1 MMKMQLSFK
10 FNMTSMLFMLLP
22 LTAVLF
28 IQESGAYR
36 PDFIAVYVLI
46 QGFIFF
52 VWNKLMLIRIKK
64 SNRITKMLDMNYDEQ
79 IEHIKDMEP
88 LNNGEERLV
97 KLIRSMQF
105 AVNVESQMEK
115 DSALLEEE
123 INRLKAKTTEL
134 NIEKQLNMT
143 AYDLQDTIN
152 RNLSGFSDQLL
163 VRLDSH
169 GSVLDVNELFVSRL
183 GYSKKE
189 CIGKS
194 FSDFYQG
201 GNEGN
206 GPKITS
212 LFQASE
218 EPLFLRIW
226 YKNHGGGAFEYVSF
240 KTIELSDGSYLCV
253 GKSIGDEITLQSRI
267 IRKKKELD
275 YINQINSALIS
286 NRSVDELL
294 ENIVKRLEN
303 LFNLTLGCIYTLNDQ
318 KAWELV
324 TYTSKNLSREEF
336 LEFEIEQN
344 FDENWLNTLEVKIEK
359 QDSELG
365 DFVKYM
371 AFAPLEVEGKV
382 IAIMCIGLVQDIKVN
397 DYNIL
402 RMFNNQASIVVQRAI
417 IYEKLRRQY
426 FNTIEALVSVIEA
439 KDKYTEGH
447 SRRVSR
453 FAVEIAKKMGYSN
466 EEIENVEI
474 SGLLHDV
481 GKIGIDQD
489 ILIKR
494 GKLSDEEY
502 EIMKLHPEK
511 GIQILDT
518 IHLRDDIREGILYHH
533 ARFDLRGYPTHTLEE
548 LPLFAAIIGAADAFD
563 AITSARSYSHARS
576 IDDALKEL
584 IQYKGTQFYPEIIEI
599 IERLVKENREIIQTI
614 IDDQQGERNVIS
626 GTLQTVAAT

>member
-1 MMKMQLSFK
+1 MKMQLSLK
-10 FNMTSMLFMLLP
+10 FNMSTILYLLLP

-28 IQESGAYR
+28 MQESGVYR
-36 PDFIAVYVLI
+36 TDFIVIYAIVQSLI
-46 QGFIFF
+46 FYI
-52 VWNKLMLIRIKK
+52 WHKLMLKLIKK
-64 SNRITKMLDMNYDEQ
+64 SNRVSKLLDMSFEEQ
-79 IEHIKDMEP
+79 IKYVKDMDP
-88 LNNGEERLV
+88 LNNGEERLI
-97 KLIRSMQF
+97 KLIQSIQIS
-105 AVNVESQMEK
+105 NKLESQMKK
-115 DSALLEEE
+115 DCLVLQEE
-123 INRLKAKTTEL
+123 INKLKRHLIEL
-134 NIEKQLNMT
+134 NFEKDMSTT
-143 AYDLQDTIN
+143 AFELQSLIN
-152 RNLSGFSDQLL
+152 NNLSGFSDQLMI
-163 VRLDSH
+163 RIDAH
-169 GSVLDVNELFVSRL
+169 GIILEVNDLFISRL
-183 GYSKKE
+183 GYMKDE

-194 FSDFYQG
+194 FTDFYQG
-201 GNEGN
+201 GIEEN
-206 GPKITS
+206 GPKLTT
-212 LFQASE
+212 LFHAVE
-218 EPLFLRIW
+218 EPMFLKVW
-226 YKNHGGGAFEYVSF
+226 YRNHDGESFEYVSF
-240 KTIELSDGSYLCV
+240 KSIELNDGSYLCV

-286 NRSVDELL
+286 NRSVEELL
-294 ENIVKRLEN
+294 GNIVKRLEN
-303 LFNLTLGCIYTLNDQ
+303 LFNLSLGCIYTLNDQ
-318 KAWELV
+318 NSWELV
-324 TYTSKNLSREEF
+324 TYTSKNLSIEEF
-336 LEFEIEQN
+336 KEFEIEKT
-344 FDENWLNTLEVKIEK
+344 FHDAWLNTLEVKIEK

-365 DFVKYM
+365 DYVKYM

-382 IAIMCIGLVQDIKVN
+382 IAIMCIGLVQEIKIN

-481 GKIGIDQD
+481 GKIGIDQN

-494 GKLSDEEY
+494 GRLSDAEY
-502 EIMKLHPEK
+502 EVMKLHPEK
-511 GIQILDT
+511 GLQILDA
-518 IHLRDDIREGILYHH
+518 IHLREDIREGILYHH
-533 ARFDLRGYPTHTLEE
+533 ARFDLLGYPAHNLKE

-563 AITSARSYSHARS
+563 AITSARSYSYARS

-584 IQYKGTQFYPEIIEI
+584 IQYKGKQFHPDIVEIV
-599 IERLVKENREIIQTI
+599 ERLIEENREIIQTI

-626 GTLQTVAAT
+626 GTLQTMATS

>member
-1 MMKMQLSFK
+1 MKMQLSFK

>member
-1 MMKMQLSFK
+1 MKMQLSFK
-10 FNMTSMLFMLLP
+10 FTMTTMLFILLP
-22 LTAVLF
+22 LTAVIF
-28 IQESGAYR
+28 MQENGAFR
-36 PDFIAVYVLI
+36 LDFIAVYILI
-46 QGFIFF
+46 QGLIFF
-52 VWNKLMLIRIKK
+52 VWNKFMLSKIKK
-64 SNRITKMLDMNYDEQ
+64 SNLITKILSMNFDEQ
-79 IEHIKDMEP
+79 NEFIKEMEP
-88 LNNGEERLV
+88 HNNGEERLV
-97 KLIRSMQF
+97 KLIRSVHFSQS
-105 AVNVESQMEK
+105 VGSQMDK
-115 DSALLEEE
+115 DCKLLGEE
-123 INRLKAKTTEL
+123 INRLKILTNEFSEEKKM
-134 NIEKQLNMT
+134 NIT
-143 AYDLQDTIN
+143 AFVLQDAIN
-152 RNLSGFSDQLL
+152 HNLSGFSDQLL
-163 VRLDSH
+163 IRLDSN
-169 GSVLDVNELFVSRL
+169 GIVLDVNDLFASRL
-183 GYSKKE
+183 GYMKE
-189 CIGKS
+189 DCIGQS
-194 FSDFYQG
+194 FTDFYQG
-201 GNEGN
+201 GQEEN
-206 GPKITS
+206 GPKIS
-212 LFQASE
+212 ALFQAND
-218 EPLFLRIW
+218 EPMFLRIW
-226 YKNHGGGAFEYVSF
+226 YKNHEGGAFEYVSF
-240 KTIELSDGSYLCV
+240 KTIELFDGSFLCV

-303 LFNLTLGCIYTLNDQ
+303 LFNLSLGCIYTLNDQ
-318 KAWELV
+318 NAWELV

-344 FDENWLNTLEVKIEK
+344 FDEEWLNSLEVKIMK

-371 AFAPLEVEGKV
+371 AFAPLEVEGRV
-382 IAIMCIGLVQDIKVN
+382 IAIMCIGLVQEIKIN

-494 GKLSDEEY
+494 GKLSDKEY

-533 ARFDLRGYPTHTLEE
+533 ARFDLLGYPAHTLEE
-548 LPLFAAIIGAADAFD
+548 LPPFAAIIGAADAFD
-563 AITSARSYSHARS
+563 AITSARSYSYARS

-584 IQYKGTQFYPEIIEI
+584 TKYKGTQFHPEIIEI
-599 IERLVKENREIIQTI
+599 IERLVMENREIIQTI

>member
-1 MMKMQLSFK
+1 MKMQLSFK
-10 FNMTSMLFMLLP
+10 LNVTTLLFILLP
-22 LTAVLF
+22 LTAVMF
-28 IQESGAYR
+28 MQVRGAFR
-36 PDFIAVYVLI
+36 PDFIAVYILI
-46 QGFIFF
+46 QGLIFF
-52 VWNKLMLIRIKK
+52 VWSRFMLSKIKK
-64 SNRITKMLDMNYDEQ
+64 GNRISRLLNMNFDDQ
-79 IEHIKDMEP
+79 IEFIKEMEP
-88 LNNGEERLV
+88 MNNGEERLI
-97 KLIRSMQF
+97 KLISSMHFSQ
-105 AVNVESQMEK
+105 NVGSQMEK
-115 DSALLEEE
+115 DCALLEEE
-123 INRLKAKTTEL
+123 INRLKIMTNEL
-134 NIEKQLNMT
+134 QQEKKLIMT
-143 AYDLQDTIN
+143 AFDLQDTIN

-163 VRLDSH
+163 IRLDSN
-169 GSVLDVNELFVSRL
+169 GTILDVNDLFVSRL
-183 GYSKKE
+183 GYEKE
-189 CIGKS
+189 DCMGQS
-194 FSDFYQG
+194 FTEFYQG
-201 GNEGN
+201 GKEEN
-206 GPKITS
+206 GPKLST
-212 LFQASE
+212 LFQASD
-218 EPLFLRIW
+218 EPLFLKIW
-226 YKNHGGGAFEYVSF
+226 YKNHEGGAFEYVSF
-240 KTIELSDGSYLCV
+240 KTIELSEGSFLCV

-275 YINQINSALIS
+275 YINQINSSLIS
-286 NRSVDELL
+286 NSSVDELL

-303 LFNLTLGCIYTLNDQ
+303 LFNLSLGCIYTLNDQ
-318 KAWELV
+318 NIWELV
-324 TYTSKNLSREEF
+324 TYTSKNLSREDF
-336 LEFEIEQN
+336 LEFEIEEN
-344 FDENWLNTLEVKIEK
+344 FDEEWLNSLKVKIVK

-382 IAIMCIGLVQDIKVN
+382 IAIMCIGLVQEIKIN

-453 FAVEIAKKMGYSN
+453 FAVEIAKKIGYSY

-511 GIQILDT
+511 GLQILDA

-533 ARFDLRGYPTHTLEE
+533 ARFDLLGYPSHTLEE
-548 LPLFAAIIGAADAFD
+548 LPPFAAIIGAADAFD
-563 AITSARSYSHARS
+563 AITSARSYSYARS
-576 IDDALKEL
+576 IDEALKEL
-584 IQYKGTQFYPEIIEI
+584 IQYKGKQFHPDIIEI
-599 IERLVKENREIIQTI
+599 VERLVKENREIIQTI
-614 IDDQQGERNVIS
+614 IDDQQGDRNVIS

>member
-1 MMKMQLSFK
+1 MKKMQLSFK
-10 FNMTSMLFMLLP
+10 FNMTTMLYILLP

-28 IQESGAYR
+28 MQESGAFR
-36 PDFIAVYVLI
+36 SDFIAIYVII
-46 QGFIFF
+46 QGLIFV
-52 VWNKLMLIRIKK
+52 VWNKIMLSRIKK
-64 SNRITKMLDMNYDEQ
+64 NNRITKLLEMNLEEQ
-79 IEHIKDMEP
+79 MEFIKEMEP
-88 LNNGEERLV
+88 HNNGEERLV

-105 AVNVESQMEK
+105 SMNVDSQMEK

-123 INRLKAKTTEL
+123 IKRLKQKTVEL
-134 NIEKQLNMT
+134 SVEKQMNSI
-143 AYDLQDTIN
+143 AYELQDSIN
-152 RNLSGFSDQLL
+152 CNLSIFSDQLL
-163 VRLDSH
+163 IRLDSH
-169 GSVLDVNELFVSRL
+169 GVVLDVNELFVSRL
-183 GYSKKE
+183 GYTKQE
-189 CIGKS
+189 CIGRP
-194 FSDFYQG
+194 FNDFYQG
-201 GNEGN
+201 GNEEN
-206 GPKITS
+206 GPKITA

-218 EPLFLRIW
+218 EPMFLKIW
-226 YKNHGGGAFEYVSF
+226 YRNHDGGAFEYVSF
-240 KTIELSDGSYLCV
+240 KTIGLSGGSYLCV

-286 NRSVDELL
+286 NRSVEQLL

-303 LFNLTLGCIYTLNDQ
+303 LFNLSLGCIYTLNDHNN
-318 KAWELV
+318 WELV

-336 LEFEIEQN
+336 LEFEMEKN
-344 FDENWLNTLEVKIEK
+344 FDEAWLNTLEVKIEK

-371 AFAPLEVEGKV
+371 AFAPLEVEGRV
-382 IAIMCIGLVQDIKVN
+382 IAIMCIGLVQEIKIN

-533 ARFDLRGYPTHTLEE
+533 ARFDLLGYPTHALEE

-563 AITSARSYSHARS
+563 AITSARSYSYARS

-584 IQYKGTQFYPEIIEI
+584 IKYKGKQFHPDIIEI
-599 IERLVKENREIIQTI
+599 IERLVEENREIIQTI

>member
-1 MMKMQLSFK
+1 MKMQLSLK
-10 FNMTSMLFMLLP
+10 FNLITMLFILLP
-22 LTAVLF
+22 LTAVIF
-28 IQESGAYR
+28 MQESKAFK
-36 PDFIAVYVLI
+36 PDFIAVYIFI

-52 VWNKLMLIRIKK
+52 VWNKFMLSKIKK
-64 SNRITKMLDMNYDEQ
+64 SNRITKMLSMNYDEQ
-79 IEHIKDMEP
+79 IEFIKEMKP
-88 LNNGEERLV
+88 LSNGEERLV
-97 KLIRSMQF
+97 KLIRSMHF
-105 AVNVESQMEK
+105 AQSVGSQMEK
-115 DSALLEEE
+115 DCILLEEE
-123 INRLKAKTTEL
+123 INRLKTVTYEL
-134 NIEKQLNMT
+134 GEEKKSNMT
-143 AYDLQDTIN
+143 AFELQDAIN
-152 RNLSGFSDQLL
+152 HNLSGFSDQLL
-163 VRLDSH
+163 IRLDSN
-169 GSVLDVNELFVSRL
+169 GMVLDVNDLYISRL
-183 GYSKKE
+183 GYLKE
-189 CIGKS
+189 DCIGQS
-194 FSDFYQG
+194 FTDFYQG
-201 GNEGN
+201 GNDEN
-206 GPKITS
+206 GPKIRA
-212 LFQASE
+212 LFQANE
-218 EPLFLRIW
+218 EPMFLKIW
-226 YKNHGGGAFEYVSF
+226 YKNHKGGAIEYVSF
-240 KTIELSDGSYLCV
+240 KTIELFDGSFLCV

-303 LFNLTLGCIYTLNDQ
+303 LFNLSLGCIYTLNDQ
-318 KAWELV
+318 NAWELV
-324 TYTSKNLSREEF
+324 TYTSNNLSREEF

-344 FDENWLNTLEVKIEK
+344 FDEEWLNSLEVKIVK

-371 AFAPLEVEGKV
+371 AFAPLEVEGRI
-382 IAIMCIGLVQDIKVN
+382 IAIMCIGLVQEIKVN

-494 GKLSDEEY
+494 GKLSNEEY

-511 GIQILDT
+511 GIQILDA

-533 ARFDLRGYPTHTLEE
+533 ARFDLLGYPTHSLEE
-548 LPLFAAIIGAADAFD
+548 LPPFAAIIGAADAFD
-563 AITSARSYSHARS
+563 AITSARSYSYARS

-584 IQYKGTQFYPEIIEI
+584 IQYKGKQFHPDIIEI
-599 IERLVKENREIIQTI
+599 IDRLVEENREIIQTI
-614 IDDQQGERNVIS
+614 IDDQQGDRNVIS